1 MDSKVSVSS
10 NAFAEFVR
18 PSLWVLLPAILLGLG
33 VGLVALPLIE
43 PAIALGLSLAV
54 TLITALTFFRSGYT
68 VAIESND
75 GARILRVGAASI
87 PVDSLGEIRIAS
99 GREMLDER
107 GPKLHARSYRRFQS
121 GVKTLVVIEITDAAD
136 PTPFWVF
143 NVRRANDLA
152 SALKSAKS

>member
-1 MDSKVSVSS
+1 MDSKVSVAS
-10 NAFAEFVR
+10 NAFTEFVR
-18 PSLWVLLPAILLGLG
+18 PSLWVVLPAILLGLG

-43 PAIALGLSLAV
+43 PAISLGLSIAV
-54 TLITALTFFRSGYT
+54 TLLTALTFFRSGYT
-68 VAIESND
+68 VALESKD
-75 GARILRVGAASI
+75 GTRVLRVGAANI
-87 PVDSLGEIRIAS
+87 PVESLGEIRIVS

-143 NVRRANDLA
+143 NVRNANELA
-152 SALKSAKS
+152 SALRSAKS